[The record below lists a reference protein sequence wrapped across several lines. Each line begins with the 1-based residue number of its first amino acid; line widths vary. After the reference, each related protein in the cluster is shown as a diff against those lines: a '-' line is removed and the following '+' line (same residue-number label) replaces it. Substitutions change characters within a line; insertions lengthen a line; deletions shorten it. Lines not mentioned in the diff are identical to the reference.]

1 MFLPW
6 LAGIRMCLRP
16 GLLNR
21 RECDSVLAR
30 PLGAGETREVPLRVR
45 PSRRGIPATVIVGWP
60 DGTYRDEAYFRP
72 GLD

>member
-1 MFLPW
+1 M
-6 LAGIRMCLRP
+6 
-16 GLLNR
+16 
-21 RECDSVLAR
+21 LAR

-60 DGTYRDEAYFRP
+60 DGTYRDEAYFRL